1 MKLLIRNLDR
11 DISEPTLR
19 SLFEP
24 HGTVQS
30 CDLVMD
36 KVTQSSKGFGF
47 VEMPNADEAK
57 VAIQA
62 LNTSKQGKKRIRVK
76 MASAAKAS
84 PQKSSLEAAKEK
96 TARAENIWGRRK
108 KQP

>member
-19 SLFEP
+19 ALFEA
-24 HGTVQS
+24 HGAVQS

-36 KVTQSSKGFGF
+36 EVTQSSKGFGF

-57 VAIQA
+57 AAIEA
-62 LNTSKQGKKRIRVK
+62 LNASEQGNKRIRVK
-76 MASAAKAS
+76 KAEASVPTPKKPLS
-84 PQKSSLEAAKEK
+84 KEDAERA
-96 TARAENIWGRRK
+96 ARAEQIWGRGK
-108 KQP
+108 KET